1 MKLTTNEIMQ
11 RYQALLEISN
21 NKTSGRIA
29 MAIMCNLKALED
41 TYKTVEQTL
50 EDTKIK
56 YADKDEEGKPI
67 IVNNNYQLSD
77 ENLKL
82 LKEEYKEIE
91 QQEFEVP
98 EPTKVPANAF
108 DNCEDITAA
117 ELYKIE
123 FMIEH

>member
-1 MKLTTNEIMQ
+1 MKLTTNEVMQ

-56 YADKDEEGKPI
+56 YADKDEESKPI
-67 IVNNNYQLSD
+67 IVNNNYQISD

-82 LKEEYKEIE
+82 LKDTKRLNSRNLKYQN
-91 QQEFEVP
+91 QQ
-98 EPTKVPANAF
+98 KYLQMHL
-108 DNCEDITAA
+108 ITV
-117 ELYKIE
+117 KT
-123 FMIEH
+123 